1 MKNKKSFFCVLLLST
16 FIIINNLQAQ
26 DISINLS
33 IHWSEGPYILNPDS
47 IVKCP
52 ELVVSY
58 TNNSD
63 NNLYFRKFS
72 YYREGI
78 PDFLWGAM
86 ETMAF
91 DPEMLE
97 IGYHEYRKKHRDYI
111 SHIVKSI
118 TNKQY
123 KNDRFVVAIDLPY
136 SNYADWFIVDE
147 ESWYDKSGG
156 CPDIINRDLQYINDY
171 LSDTIYRNKDERK
184 DYYMMTFNEKDI
196 TKRAIKTKTAH
207 QFMFLKAGETKE
219 DVFNLT
225 CFDLVKGTYTFILN
239 GNEFKSQVLT
249 EWRFGEPD
257 KFLPLPKKVGQYKLY
272 SGEFSSN
279 SVTVTFE

>member
-1 MKNKKSFFCVLLLST
+1 MKSNTLFFYVVLLLTFMST
-16 FIIINNLQAQ
+16 ITLHSQ

-33 IHWSEGPYILNPDS
+33 IRWSEGPYILNTDS
-47 IVKCP
+47 IIKYP

-58 TNNSD
+58 TNNSYE
-63 NNLYFRKFS
+63 NLYFRKFS
-72 YYREGI
+72 YYRKGI
-78 PDFLWGAM
+78 PDFLWERSVSM
-86 ETMAF
+86 EF
-91 DPEMLE
+91 DPEMLVV
-97 IGYHEYRKKHRDYI
+97 GFVEYEKMHRDYI
-111 SHIVKSI
+111 YEINRMIKNRQH
-118 TNKQY
+118 
-123 KNDRFVVAIDLPY
+123 KNDHYVVAIGLPY
-136 SNYADWFIVDE
+136 SNYANWFIVDE

-156 CPDIINRDLQYINDY
+156 CPDFINGDFQYINDY
-171 LSDTIYRNKDERK
+171 LSDTIYGNKDERN
-184 DYYMMTFNEKDI
+184 DYLTPFKAKDI
-196 TKRAIKTKTAH
+196 TKRAIKTKTTH

>member
-1 MKNKKSFFCVLLLST
+1 MVLLLT
-16 FIIINNLQAQ
+16 FINTITLHSQ

-33 IHWSEGPYILNPDS
+33 IRWSEGPYILNTDS
-47 IVKCP
+47 IVKYP

-58 TNNSD
+58 TNNSSE
-63 NNLYFRKFS
+63 NLYFRKFS

-78 PDFLWGAM
+78 PDFLWERSVSM
-86 ETMAF
+86 EF
-91 DPEMLE
+91 DPEMLVV
-97 IGYHEYRKKHRDYI
+97 GFVEYEKMYRDYI
-111 SHIVKSI
+111 YEIKKMIKNRQH
-118 TNKQY
+118 

-156 CPDIINRDLQYINDY
+156 CPEIINRDLQYINDY
-171 LSDTIYRNKDERK
+171 LSDTVYGNKDERN
-184 DYYMMTFNEKDI
+184 DYITPFKAKDI
-196 TKRAIKTKTAH
+196 TKRAIKTKMKH

-257 KFLPLPKKVGQYKLY
+257 KLLPLPKKVGEYKLY
-272 SGEFSSN
+272 SGKFTSN

>member
-1 MKNKKSFFCVLLLST
+1 MKSKTLFFCMVLLLT
-16 FIIINNLQAQ
+16 FINTITLHSQ

-33 IHWSEGPYILNPDS
+33 IRWSEGPYILNTDS
-47 IVKCP
+47 IVKYP

-58 TNNSD
+58 TNNSSE
-63 NNLYFRKFS
+63 NLYFRKFS

-156 CPDIINRDLQYINDY
+156 CPEIINRDLQYINDY
-171 LSDTIYRNKDERK
+171 LSDTVYGNKDERN
-184 DYYMMTFNEKDI
+184 DYITPFKAKDI
-196 TKRAIKTKTAH
+196 TKRAIKTKPKH

-257 KFLPLPKKVGQYKLY
+257 KLLHLPKKVGQYKLY
-272 SGEFSSN
+272 SGKFTSN

>member
-1 MKNKKSFFCVLLLST
+1 MKTKHKLLSL
-16 FIIINNLQAQ
+16 ILILSSVSLLHSQ

-33 IHWSEGPYILNPDS
+33 IRWNEGPYILNTDS
-47 IVKCP
+47 IVKHS

-97 IGYHEYRKKHRDYI
+97 IGYHEYRKKHRDYRN
-111 SHIVKSI
+111 HIETAVK
-118 TNKQY
+118 NNPN

-136 SNYADWFIVDE
+136 TNYADWFIVDE

-156 CPDIINRDLQYINDY
+156 CPDIINRNLQYINEY
-171 LSDTIYRNKDERK
+171 LSDTIYGNNDERN
-184 DYYMMTFNEKDI
+184 DYITPFKAKDI
-196 TKRAIKTKTAH
+196 TKRAIKTKTTH

-219 DVFNLT
+219 DVYNLT

-249 EWRFGEPD
+249 EWRLGEPD
-257 KFLPLPKKVGQYKLY
+257 KFLPLPKKVGKYKLY
-272 SGEFSSN
+272 SGKFTSN
-279 SVTVTFE
+279 SVTVSF

>member
-1 MKNKKSFFCVLLLST
+1 MKSKTLFFCMVLLLT
-16 FIIINNLQAQ
+16 FINTITLHSQ

-33 IHWSEGPYILNPDS
+33 IRWSEGPYILNTDS
-47 IVKCP
+47 IVKYP

-58 TNNSD
+58 TNNSSE
-63 NNLYFRKFS
+63 NLYFRKFS

-147 ESWYDKSGG
+147 ELWYDKSGG
-156 CPDIINRDLQYINDY
+156 CPEIINRDLQYINDY
-171 LSDTIYRNKDERK
+171 LSDTVYGNKDERN
-184 DYYMMTFNEKDI
+184 DYITPFKAKDI
-196 TKRAIKTKTAH
+196 TKRAIKTKPKH

-257 KFLPLPKKVGQYKLY
+257 KLLHLPKKVGQYKLY
-272 SGEFSSN
+272 SGKFTSN

>member
-1 MKNKKSFFCVLLLST
+1 MKNTTLLCIALVLTCVNTNILYS
-16 FIIINNLQAQ
+16 Q

-33 IHWSEGPYILNPDS
+33 IRWSEGPYILNTDS
-47 IVKCP
+47 IVKHP

-58 TNNSD
+58 TNNSSE
-63 NNLYFRKFS
+63 NLYFRKFS
-72 YYREGI
+72 YYRVGI

-86 ETMAF
+86 ETVDF

-219 DVFNLT
+219 NVYNLT

-239 GNEFKSQVLT
+239 ASEFSNQVLT
-249 EWRFGEPD
+249 EWKLGEPD
-257 KFLPLPKKVGQYKLY
+257 EFLTLPKKIGKYQLY
-272 SGEFSSN
+272 SGEFTAN
-279 SVTVTFE
+279 SVTVKFE